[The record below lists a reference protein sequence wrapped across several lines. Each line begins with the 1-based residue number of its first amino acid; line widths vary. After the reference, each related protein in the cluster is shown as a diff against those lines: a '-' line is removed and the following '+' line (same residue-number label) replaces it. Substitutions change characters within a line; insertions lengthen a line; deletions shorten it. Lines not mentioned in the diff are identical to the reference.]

1 MKRRSR
7 ARSLAGLAFSAAA
20 CAAALL
26 AACEE
31 PTERDPVVCLGK
43 CGYPADEGGGLP
55 QGGRGGDDEGEGGE
69 AGESDGV
76 TLTSNVLLLN
86 DLDFRN
92 GGPFTDSAEIR
103 VQKAG
108 GGSVTGN
115 WNGTDPFRIENVLE
129 GRAIW
134 ALGTPSAALNNDA
147 LATLEPVRTDNP
159 NSDGV
164 VEADPFALVR
174 ASVMDNIYDLL
185 TVPITLDRGRAQIVL
200 RLVNDAGSGRAG
212 VRVTAQNA
220 EVVIYAASGGFSDAE
235 MQTDNTGLVVLANT
249 PASAWP
255 GSLVSVSF
263 AGADTGAADLRVVA
277 GAVTVVSVRP

>member
-1 MKRRSR
+1 MSRR
-7 ARSLAGLAFSAAA
+7 ARTRTLAGLAFSSAA
-20 CAAALL
+20 CAVAMLSG
-26 AACEE
+26 CEE
-31 PTERDPVVCLGK
+31 PIERDPPVCVGK

-76 TLTSNVLLLN
+76 TLTSNVILLN
-86 DLDFRN
+86 DLDFRS
-92 GGPFTDSAEIR
+92 GGAFTDSAEIR

-108 GGSVTGN
+108 GGSVTGT
-115 WNGTDPFRIENVLE
+115 WNGSDPFRIEKVLE
-129 GRAIW
+129 ARTVW

-147 LATLEPVRTDNP
+147 LATLEPVRTDKP

-164 VEADPFALVR
+164 VEAEPFALVR
-174 ASVMDNIYDLL
+174 ASTMENIYDLL
-185 TVPITLDRGRAQIVL
+185 TVPITLDSGRAQIVL
-200 RLVNDAGSGRAG
+200 RLVNDAGAGMAG
-212 VRVTAQNA
+212 VRVTAQSA
-220 EVVIYAASGGFSDAE
+220 EVVVYAASGGFSDAE

-263 AGADTGAADLRVVA
+263 AGSDTGATELLVVA